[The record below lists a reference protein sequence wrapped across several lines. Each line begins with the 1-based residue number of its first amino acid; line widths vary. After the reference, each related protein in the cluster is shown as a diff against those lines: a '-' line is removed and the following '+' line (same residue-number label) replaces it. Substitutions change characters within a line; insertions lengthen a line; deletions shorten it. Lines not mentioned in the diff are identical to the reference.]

1 MNDTSCEI
9 VDEWELSI
17 FIIYCIESWEGEFL
31 HHCLHGED
39 FHVEHRSAALMRE
52 LHETP
57 RRPSLRPSSA
67 SFFSFSTSDRFLAA
81 EQIIRFRSF
90 LYHWAEVF

>member
-1 MNDTSCEI
+1 
-9 VDEWELSI
+9 
-17 FIIYCIESWEGEFL
+17 
-31 HHCLHGED
+31 
-39 FHVEHRSAALMRE
+39 MRE

-90 LYHWAEVF
+90 FYYWAEVFQLYKLILVKLPTPWRH